1 MRLSLIETQL
11 ESNGDKRDLIARII
25 SSYSGIIKMYAFV
38 RFKIIHLRF
47 LEEIEQ
53 YLPNEGEILDL
64 GCGFGLFALYMA
76 ASKPNAHIIG
86 LDMNSKRLALARA
99 SAQKLG
105 IENVSFIR
113 QDLRAWKPDQKI
125 AAAYALDVFHHVPVE
140 SGNRLLQE
148 LETHIEPGGR
158 FLLKD
163 IDTDPRGMLLF
174 TFLLDFLM
182 GPRDQFFYRSA
193 GAWQRQL
200 TQSGFAPIYIH
211 YLWDVLPYPHLLFI
225 CTKPASLPQVP
236 KPAGG

>member
-1 MRLSLIETQL
+1 MKLSLIETPL
-11 ESNGDKRDLIARII
+11 ESKGDKRDLIARII
-25 SSYSGIIKMYAFV
+25 SSYSGIIKVYAVV
-38 RFKIIHLRF
+38 RFKIIPLRF

-53 YLPNEGEILDL
+53 YLPPAGTLLDL
-64 GCGFGLFALYMA
+64 GCGFGLFSLYMA
-76 ASKPNAHIIG
+76 ASKPNARIIG
-86 LDMNSKRLALARA
+86 LDTNSTRLDVARS

-125 AAAYALDVFHHVPVE
+125 AGAYALDIFHHIPVE

-148 LETHIEPGGR
+148 LGAHMEPGGK

-182 GPRDQFFYRSA
+182 GPRSQFYYRSA
-193 GAWQRQL
+193 SAWQRQL
-200 TQSGFAPIYIH
+200 AQSGFAPIYIH
-211 YLWDVLPYPHLLFI
+211 YLWDVLPYPHILLI
-225 CTKPASLPQVP
+225 CTKPQWDTDQRE
-236 KPAGG
+236 

>member
-1 MRLSLIETQL
+1 MKLSPTLIENEQD
-11 ESNGDKRDLIARII
+11 SNDAKRKLVGRII
-25 SSYSGIIKMYAFV
+25 SSYSGIIKIYAVV

-53 YLPNEGEILDL
+53 YLPPAGTILDL
-64 GCGFGLFALYMA
+64 GCGFGLFSLYMA
-76 ASKPNAHIIG
+76 ASKPNARIIG
-86 LDMNSKRLALARA
+86 LDINSKRLELARA
-99 SAQKLG
+99 SAHKLE
-105 IENVSFIR
+105 IENVSFIH
-113 QDLRAWKPDQKI
+113 QDLRAWKPNQKI
-125 AAAYALDVFHHVPVE
+125 AGAYALDIFHHIPVE

-148 LETHIEPGGR
+148 IEMHIEPGGR

-193 GAWQRQL
+193 SAWRRQL
-200 TQSGFAPIYIH
+200 VQSGFAPIYIH

-225 CTKPASLPQVP
+225 CTKPE
-236 KPAGG
+236 

>member
-1 MRLSLIETQL
+1 MKLSPTVIEQEQGSNAAKRKLI
-11 ESNGDKRDLIARII
+11 GRII
-25 SSYSGIIKMYAFV
+25 SSYSGIIRLYAVV

-53 YLPNEGEILDL
+53 YLPPAGTLLDL
-64 GCGFGLFALYMA
+64 GCGFGLFSLYMA
-76 ASKPNAHIIG
+76 ASKPHARIIG
-86 LDMNSKRLALARA
+86 LDINSTRLDIARS

-105 IENVSFIR
+105 IENISFIR
-113 QDLRAWKPDQKI
+113 QDLRTWKPDQKI
-125 AAAYALDVFHHVPVE
+125 AGAYALDIFHHIPVE

-148 LETHIEPGGR
+148 LGAHIEPRGK

-182 GPRDQFFYRSA
+182 GPRSQFYYRSA

-200 TQSGFAPIYIH
+200 AQSGFAPIYIH
-211 YLWDVLPYPHLLFI
+211 YLWDVLPYPHILLI
-225 CTKPASLPQVP
+225 CDKP
-236 KPAGG
+236 